1 MLALSD
7 DNRTQKCLLIT
18 KSIGTPL
25 QLIELRCS
33 SHFPAHRCKK
43 RYMPHLRARS
53 VEDEEHAEIT
63 NGPFKFVW
71 LSECTQT
78 FMEWVLMA
86 KL

>member
-18 KSIGTPL
+18 KSIGTPF

-33 SHFPAHRCKK
+33 NHFPAHRCKK
-43 RYMPHLRARS
+43 DIPRLRARS
-53 VEDEEHAEIT
+53 VEDEEGAEIT

-78 FMEWVLMA
+78 MEWVLMA
-86 KL
+86 EL